1 MSERQSLL
9 EKVMDEGTRRGC
21 LRVDAERNLAR
32 YGAGYFPQRC
42 AVTAGVLK
50 KFEGLGLNLPEAARR
65 PYPYYR
71 FYQMLLDAD
80 PQVLEA
86 ADFRNVLPPPEGIH
100 LIGMGKRILLD
111 TQNADMIEEAAHD
124 AGFSME
130 SGRILDFG
138 CSSGRTVRSF
148 WEAFPNADWHGVDP
162 IQKTVDWARKTFPE
176 ITFHCNDTDPPMNF
190 FTDDQFDAVYAKS
203 IWTHFSHQ
211 ASVNW
216 MNEMH
221 RILKPGG
228 LLMFTVW
235 GYHRLAERLAGG
247 EFDWSLKNSSKGPL
261 ESYLIDAARS
271 FIERGFHFMPMEHH
285 QFLKNIS
292 HWGTTFMRQDWVERE
307 LLSGG
312 FVLVDMKPAR
322 NGNQDLYLCRN
333 I

>member
-1 MSERQSLL
+1 M
-9 EKVMDEGTRRGC
+9 
-21 LRVDAERNLAR
+21 
-32 YGAGYFPQRC
+32 
-42 AVTAGVLK
+42 
-50 KFEGLGLNLPEAARR
+50 PEAARG
-65 PYPYYR
+65 PYPYNILYR
-71 FYQMLLDAD
+71 MLRDAG
-80 PQVLEA
+80 PQVLESA
-86 ADFRNVLPPPEGIH
+86 GFRNEMPPEDKGIH
-100 LIGMGKRILLD
+100 VLGSKKGILLD
-111 TQNADMIEEAAHD
+111 LRNADMIEEAAHD

-148 WEAFPNADWHGVDP
+148 WEAFPNVDWYGVDP
-162 IQKTVDWARKTFPE
+162 LQKTVDWARKTFPE
-176 ITFHCNDTDPPMNF
+176 ITFRCNDTDPPMNF

-203 IWTHFSHQ
+203 VWSHFSHQ

-216 MNEMH
+216 INEMH

-228 LLMFTVW
+228 LLMFTVP

-247 EFDWSLKNSSKGPL
+247 EFDWSLKNSSKGPP

-271 FIERGFHFMPMEHH
+271 FIERGFHFEPAKSDRL
-285 QFLKNIS
+285 LKNIS

-307 LLSGG
+307 LLSGR

-322 NGNQDLYLCRN
+322 TESSQDVYLCRN